1 MGATIHPHKGY
12 LNTNFNI
19 HVTGH
24 EEKYSVYQK
33 GDSDKCL
40 ITTGIAR
47 PNEPHILNIAQHGDF
62 VVSFNDS
69 DEINIHIEDGYK
81 FGGSTYKTSF
91 IFDDCPWCF
100 VVMHDRTYFYNRETK
115 RSFVEPI
122 SPDKITEINE
132 DYVILENGKQ
142 VERTIF
148 SLVEEKPIL
157 CICDIIVHNRKVI
170 VWTENIEG
178 KDELCVYVLGTNIK
192 TIEKFRYDGYV
203 IDEANGNI
211 IFYEGN
217 TIKRFSLS
225 EYNSAINCKTT
236 IYGKIISV
244 VAPNIAVSYRELYS
258 RNELTI
264 SSLETGKVIRCIN
277 LDGFLAEI
285 NGKELINIWQRQ
297 KQISEFDF
305 SATDVP
311 ELSISASYCK
321 VFIYPCEWDI
331 FYSLESTSFARSNGK
346 SINRSSQAKL
356 YSVNSGVNVEIK
368 QARGKFF
375 TSGNAICF
383 SNGLESFVRSTN
395 YDGSGYSDK
404 GEVYIDSNSIYLYKD
419 SCLYKLS
426 RNGYWDDKREIN
438 LDFSR
443 FDEFGIVKDKETEI
457 CQTLSGVTL
466 GKWKFQTNYDFRYVR
481 TSEFYI
487 FFGAKRIKATV
498 LELPKSISASL
509 KFGLSYSRDGMFLC
523 HLKDGNYV
531 QEPILEGIYDTSNYK
546 DVLLSENGLQIM
558 HRDQKQSIVQTIDN
572 GDTQIYENLSY
583 VSHVNGIRP
592 LFVSPCSL
600 LPRIVNPISG
610 QTIDCNLLK
619 QYQFVSP
626 NGELYAETNLDAY
639 TEYYHLITK
648 KCILSEEYIALRK
661 KYSYG
666 SASKDSERY
675 QEVLNMRI
683 SFVKENIDFLK
694 TKELEKGAVNRS
706 ESEWIDYFANRNN
719 IDKDF
724 TNHFIEK
731 RGVAVIKS
739 TSTQAIVEKIH
750 FGEPLWFLN
759 YVSFSQD
766 NRYVALG
773 GRYPDDS
780 SKGGLLL
787 VYDLANHKRIAFNT
801 SSWAVWTTA
810 FTKNGLLGAYS
821 SEPITYLG
829 KLDSEMEIDSIEDR
843 SFLTFSPDGKF
854 VALSNL
860 GYTSKYDK
868 HGNERLVWGHQ
879 PSTNVY
885 IAQSDSPSESIKV
898 FDDLSDEDLVGC
910 SNRKH
915 NFSKT
920 VASVSFS
927 NDNKRL
933 MMVGNDG
940 VVIIR
945 NLHLENY
952 ASK

>member
-24 EEKYSVYQK
+24 EEEYSVYQK
-33 GDSDKCL
+33 GDCDKCL
-40 ITTGIAR
+40 IATGIVR
-47 PNEPHILNIAQHGDF
+47 PNEPHVLNMAQPGDY

-69 DEINIHIEDGYK
+69 NEINIHIEDGYK

-122 SPDKITEINE
+122 SPDQVTEINE
-132 DYVILENGKQ
+132 DFVIFENDNQK
-142 VERTIF
+142 ERTIF

-157 CICDIIVHNRKVI
+157 CISDIVTFNKSVV
-170 VWTENIEG
+170 VWEESFDH
-178 KDELCVYVLGTNIK
+178 KRELCIYVFGSEFN
-192 TIEKFRYDGYV
+192 TIDRFVFDGYIV
-203 IDEANGNI
+203 DHENGNI

-217 TIKRFSLS
+217 TIKKFSIS
-225 EYNSAINCKTT
+225 EYNGSTTYQTT
-236 IYGKIISV
+236 ILGTLVNVI
-244 VAPNIAVSYRELYS
+244 APNLAVSYRELYNK
-258 RNELTI
+258 NELIIRNIDKDIVVTTI
-264 SSLETGKVIRCIN
+264 KLEGY
-277 LDGFLAEI
+277 LAEI
-285 NGKELINIWQRQ
+285 NGKKLIDIWQRH
-297 KQISEFDF
+297 KQISNFDF
-305 SATDVP
+305 SVVDVP
-311 ELSISASYCK
+311 ELTLSALYNK
-321 VFIYPCEWDI
+321 VYIYPCEWDI
-331 FYSLESTSFARSNGK
+331 FYSIETIFLERKCCESIHRTSK
-346 SINRSSQAKL
+346 SKL
-356 YSVNSGVNVEIK
+356 YGVNTGVEIPIQ
-368 QARGKFF
+368 QARGNF
-375 TSGNAICF
+375 SSYGNAICF
-383 SNGLESFVRSTN
+383 YNGVESYVRSEKYQGN
-395 YDGSGYSDK
+395 GYCKGGAIYSYD
-404 GEVYIDSNSIYLYKD
+404 NNIYMYND

-443 FDEFGIVKDKETEI
+443 FDEFGIVKDKETEN

-487 FFGAKRIKATV
+487 FFGAKRIKATD

-610 QTIDCNLLK
+610 QTVDCNLLK

-626 NGELYAETNLDAY
+626 NEELYAETNLDAY
-639 TEYYHLITK
+639 IEYYHLITK

-706 ESEWIDYFANRNN
+706 ESEWIDYFADRNN

-724 TNHFIEK
+724 TSHFIEK

-854 VALSNL
+854 VALSNQ

-898 FDDLSDEDLVGC
+898 FDDLSDEGLVGC

-927 NDNKRL
+927 NDSKRL

-945 NLHLENY
+945 NLHL
-952 ASK
+952 

>member
-12 LNTNFNI
+12 LNTNFNV

-24 EEKYSVYQK
+24 EEEYSVYQK
-33 GDSDKCL
+33 GDCDKCL
-40 ITTGIAR
+40 IATGIVR
-47 PNEPHILNIAQHGDF
+47 PNEPHVLNIAQPGDY

-142 VERTIF
+142 EERTIF

-157 CICDIIVHNRKVI
+157 CISDIIVHNRKVI

-192 TIEKFRYDGYV
+192 TIETFRYDGYV
-203 IDEANGNI
+203 IDETNRNI

-225 EYNSAINCKTT
+225 EYNSAINCKTP
-236 IYGKIISV
+236 ICGKIISV

-331 FYSLESTSFARSNGK
+331 FYSLESTSFVRSNGK

-356 YSVNSGVNVEIK
+356 YSVKSGVNVEIK

-443 FDEFGIVKDKETEI
+443 FGEFGIVKDKETEI
-457 CQTLSGVTL
+457 CQTLSGINI
-466 GKWKFQTNYDFRYVR
+466 GKWKCEINYNSRKYIK
-481 TSEFYI
+481 TSENYI
-487 FFGAKRIKATV
+487 FSGGRRIKTTD
-498 LELPKSISASL
+498 LEVPSSLSESL
-509 KFGLSYSRDGMFLC
+509 KLGLSVDSYEVC
-523 HLKDGNYV
+523 ICNLKGVKYTSERIMEDV
-531 QEPILEGIYDTSNYK
+531 YDSTEYH
-546 DVLLSENGLQIM
+546 DVLLSEDGNCIM
-558 HRDQKQSIVQTIDN
+558 HKDGDKAITFDIGTGFSQTYD
-572 GDTQIYENLSY
+572 NLSY
-583 VSHVNGIRP
+583 IKHINGIRP
-592 LFVSPCSL
+592 LFATPTSL
-600 LPRIVNPISG
+600 QPVLVNPV
-610 QTIDCNLLK
+610 TK
-619 QYQFVSP
+619 QRIEANDMSNFQFVSP
-626 NGELYAETNLDAY
+626 DGKLYADTHLKEYIEHYEIETDTLIPNDEFGKLRVMYTYPWDEKQGSTAWETIKRNRKQLILEHFGYLNDKYPKLFKDDLTGNNWDDSVLDA
-639 TEYYHLITK
+639 K
-648 KCILSEEYIALRK
+648 N
-661 KYSYG
+661 KYGVEHFLGRLYG
-666 SASKDSERY
+666 ERG
-675 QEVLNMRI
+675 I
-683 SFVKENIDFLK
+683 
-694 TKELEKGAVNRS
+694 
-706 ESEWIDYFANRNN
+706 
-719 IDKDF
+719 
-724 TNHFIEK
+724 
-731 RGVAVIKS
+731 AVIRKS
-739 TSTQAIVEKIH
+739 HDGSEYSRIDL
-750 FGEPLWFLN
+750 GSPLMYIN
-759 YVSFSQD
+759 YVSFSYD
-766 NRYVALG
+766 SKYVAIAG
-773 GRYPDDS
+773 YRNS
-780 SKGGLLL
+780 GGLFL
-787 VYDLANHKRIAFNT
+787 VYDLETKSTIVHEDT
-801 SSWAVWTTA
+801 SRAVWNVA
-810 FTKNGLLGAYS
+810 FSAINALTSYTSNPQTLFAANKDEYINMCDRDR
-821 SEPITYLG
+821 I
-829 KLDSEMEIDSIEDR
+829 IEGHN
-843 SFLTFSPDGKF
+843 FLTFSPDGMYF
-854 VALSNL
+854 ALSQQ
-860 GYTSKYDK
+860 GYISKYDIN
-868 HGNERLVWGHQ
+868 GNVRDNWGHQ
-879 PSTNVY
+879 PSSLVDIRSVLSQENTL
-885 IAQSDSPSESIKV
+885 IEFSDLGDSGISETSRR
-898 FDDLSDEDLVGC
+898 DS
-910 SNRKH
+910 
-915 NFSKT
+915 

-945 NLHLENY
+945 NLHL
-952 ASK
+952 